1 MIINNNINKEID
13 KVRNKNYKKRNLF
26 KLIKNK

>member
-13 KVRNKNYKKRNLF
+13 KVRNKNYKKHNLF